1 MEKQVLM
8 PMDEYNQL
16 LKLKEDY
23 ENLLKDL
30 ENKENVI
37 LVDRRFNQNPRT
49 IEWIDFLVPKIT
61 CGEKLAKDYL
71 KEEFDRLFAELQ
83 AAKEKLIE
91 RNNKIIELNERL
103 DKKWW
108 K

>member
-23 ENLLKDL
+23 EILLKEL
-30 ENKENVI
+30 ENKENII
-37 LVDRRFNQNPRT
+37 LIDRRFDQNPRT
-49 IEWIDFLVPKIT
+49 VEWIDFLVPKIT
-61 CGEKLAKDYL
+61 CGEKLVKDSL
-71 KEEFDRLFAELQ
+71 KEQFDRLFTELQ

-91 RNNKIIELNERL
+91 KNNKIVELNERL
-103 DKKWW
+103 NKKWR